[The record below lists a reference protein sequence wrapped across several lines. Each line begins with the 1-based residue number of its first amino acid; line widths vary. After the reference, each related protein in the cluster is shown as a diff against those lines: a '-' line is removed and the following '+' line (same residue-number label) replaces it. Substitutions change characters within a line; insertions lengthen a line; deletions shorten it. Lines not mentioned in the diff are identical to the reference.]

1 MRVLV
6 TNDDGVE
13 APGLLALAEAV
24 AAAGHDVI
32 VVAPSGERSG
42 SGAAI
47 GRLHRSGPIACT
59 EVSWPTLPG
68 VPVFAIDAPPAA
80 TVYAG
85 FLGAFGPPPDAVASG
100 VNPGL
105 NYGHLV
111 LHSGTVGA
119 ALTAAAVGIPGVAVS
134 IAWAE
139 HPRWAT
145 AAALVPAALDW
156 AVARPGPPAA
166 VNLNVPDLDLPDVRG
181 VRDAELAPF
190 MERWS
195 AAAHPGELRL
205 DYVGRDGEPPPGS
218 DLALVLDGYAA
229 VSVLA
234 GITTR
239 AGEGGGSDDSNTD
252 PDGVAAG
259 ITAFLAGYA
268 VRS

>member
-13 APGLLALAEAV
+13 APGLLALTEAV

-59 EVSWPTLPG
+59 EVTWPTLPG
-68 VPVFAIDAPPAA
+68 VPVYAIDAPPAA

-119 ALTAAAVGIPGVAVS
+119 ALTAATVGIPGVAVS

-145 AAALVPAALDW
+145 AAALVPAALEW
-156 AVARPGPPAA
+156 AVARPGPPAV
-166 VNLNVPDLDLPDVRG
+166 VNLNVPDRELAEVRG
-181 VRDAELAPF
+181 VRDAHLAPF

-195 AAAHPGELRL
+195 ASATPGELRMEF
-205 DYVGRDGEPPPGS
+205 VGRDGDPPAGS
-218 DLALVLDGYAA
+218 DLALVLDGYVA
-229 VSVLA
+229 VSVLG
-234 GITTR
+234 GITARPDGVTGHGDT
-239 AGEGGGSDDSNTD
+239 AD

-259 ITAFLAGYA
+259 ITALLAGYA

>member
-1 MRVLV
+1 VPRVRVLV

-13 APGLLALAEAV
+13 APGLLALAEAIV
-24 AAAGHDVI
+24 AAGHDVT

-47 GRLHRSGPIACT
+47 GRLHRGGPVACT
-59 EVSWPTLPG
+59 EVEWPSLPG
-68 VPVFAIDAPPAA
+68 TPVYALDLPPAA

-85 FLGAFGPPPDAVASG
+85 FLGTFGAPPDAVASG

-119 ALTAAAVGIPGVAVS
+119 ALTAATLGIPAVAVS
-134 IAWAE
+134 IAWHE

-145 AAALVPAALDW
+145 AAALVPAALEW
-156 AVARPGPPAA
+156 AVRADGPARAL
-166 VNLNVPDLDLPDVRG
+166 NLNVPDVDLADVRG
-181 VRDAELAPF
+181 VREASLAPF
-190 MERWS
+190 LEEWT
-195 AAAHPGELRL
+195 ALHTPGEVHL
-205 DYVGRDGEPPPGS
+205 DYVGRSGEPPAGS

-229 VSVLA
+229 VTTLVGPESAAPA
-234 GITTR
+234 GAAAAIETGTR
-239 AGEGGGSDDSNTD
+239 D
-252 PDGVAAG
+252 
-259 ITAFLAGYA
+259 YA

>member
-13 APGLLALAEAV
+13 APGLLALTEAV
-24 AAAGHDVI
+24 AAAGHDVL

-47 GRLHRSGPIACT
+47 GRLHRAGPIACT
-59 EVSWPTLPG
+59 EVEWPSLPG
-68 VPVFAIDAPPAA
+68 IPVYALDVPPAA
-80 TVYAG
+80 AVYAG
-85 FLGAFGPPPDAVASG
+85 FLGTFGPAPDAVASG

-119 ALTAAAVGIPGVAVS
+119 ALTAAALGIPGVAVS

-145 AAALVPAALDW
+145 AGALVPAALEW
-156 AVARPGPPAA
+156 AAAQSGPPRA
-166 VNLNVPDLDLPDVRG
+166 VNLNVPDVDLANVRG
-181 VRDAELAPF
+181 IRAARLAPF
-190 MERWS
+190 MEQWTAVRQ
-195 AAAHPGELRL
+195 PGEILL
-205 DYVGRDGEPPPGS
+205 DYVGRTGEPPTGS

-229 VSVLA
+229 VTLLR
-234 GITTR
+234 GIES
-239 AGEGGGSDDSNTD
+239 GD
-252 PDGVAAG
+252 AAG
-259 ITAFLAGYA
+259 AAAAIEAETRDYA
-268 VRS
+268 LRS